1 MEYNSVRVAN
11 FLIDEKG
18 FDVGPLV
25 ARQLDDF
32 ADVFVF
38 LDGPVTRKIL
48 LERLADAF
56 HVQVLGQAGHGGNT
70 FAPVALLDPHVD
82 LVTRVAGGRSRVL
95 KGVWVEATTKQTMA
109 VSQTV
114 KERRTAAS
122 DEPYRTR

>member
-1 MEYNSVRVAN
+1 MEHNRVRVAN

-48 LERLADAF
+48 LERLADSF
-56 HVQVLGQAGHGGNT
+56 HVQILGQAGHGGNT
-70 FAPVALLDPHVD
+70 FAPIALLDPHVD

-95 KGVWVEATTKQTMA
+95 KSVWCGSNNKKQTIA
-109 VSQTV
+109 VS
-114 KERRTAAS
+114 
-122 DEPYRTR
+122 